1 MTITLTKEQQD
12 KLLTWAGR
20 TAASEVSGDMEPSG
34 YTLEISI
41 SPFGYDAEAVSSGN
55 RLELGTVQ
63 VLLI

>member
-20 TAASEVSGDMEPSG
+20 IAASEVSGDMEPSG
-34 YTLEISI
+34 YRLEISV
-41 SPFGYDAEAVSSGN
+41 SSYGYDAEAVSNGN

-63 VLLI
+63 VRLI